1 MNRPG
6 ASRSALRGIAW
17 MVLAAIGYSLN
28 AGIVKH
34 LSAELGAMEI
44 VLWRTV
50 VAVVLLAPWLWLR
63 ARGALAPPRRMKL
76 FVLRSL
82 LTWLGM
88 VATYYALARMPIA
101 DVYALQFT
109 LPLFTILG
117 AVLVLRERAG
127 YATWVACAV
136 GFAGA
141 LIILRPGFVAVSVA
155 AIAALGAAALYGASN
170 ITIRVLSRTESAV
183 VITFYGNLLILPLA
197 LIPVLFDWTTP
208 GLHLVPWIVALGV
221 VTTAGQWALARAIA
235 AADARV
241 VMPFDFL
248 RLPFTAALGYA
259 MFAEMPDGWTWAG
272 AVVIFVAAWWV
283 MRREA
288 AAR

>member
-1 MNRPG
+1 MSMAGPPQ
-6 ASRSALRGIAW
+6 SALRGIAW

-28 AGIVKH
+28 AGIVKQM
-34 LSAELGAMEI
+34 SAELGAMEI
-44 VLWRTV
+44 VFWRTV
-50 VAVVLLAPWLWLR
+50 VAVALLAPWLWLR
-63 ARGALAPPRRMKL
+63 SRGALSAPRRMPL

-82 LTWLGM
+82 LTYLGM
-88 VATYYALARMPIA
+88 VASYFALARMPIA
-101 DVYALQFT
+101 EVYALQFT

-127 YATWVACAV
+127 FATWVACAV

-141 LIILRPGFVAVSVA
+141 LLILRPGFVAVSIA

-170 ITIRVLSRTESAV
+170 VTIRILSRSESAV

-197 LIPVLFDWTTP
+197 LVPVLFDWTTP
-208 GLHLVPWIVALGV
+208 GLHMVPWIVALGV

-259 MFAEMPDGWTWAG
+259 MFAERPDGWTWAG
-272 AVVIFVAAWWV
+272 AVVIFCAAYWTV
-283 MRREA
+283 RREA
-288 AAR
+288 TAR